1 MGYYG
6 MLGVV
11 FVILMLSIVVQG
23 RALFSDAFFA
33 IAYVVMAI
41 VLVIGTKSK
50 PGSKPAIAIG
60 MLLLF
65 SVGFL
70 STQAIIELLSSP
82 PVAATFF
89 KLSIVFSLDACA
101 LFFLNYG
108 RKFIREEML
117 RGKKFG
123 PYDVKGE
130 IPKEE

>member
-11 FVILMLSIVVQG
+11 FVIFMLSIIVQG
-23 RALFSDAFFA
+23 EALFSDAFFA
-33 IAYVVMAI
+33 IAYAVMAL
-41 VLVIGTKSK
+41 VLVVGMKFRPS
-50 PGSKPAIAIG
+50 SKPAIAIG

-70 STQAIIELLSSP
+70 STQSIIELFTSP
-82 PVAATFF
+82 PAATTFF
-89 KLSIVFSLDACA
+89 KLAIVFSLDACA

-123 PYDVKGE
+123 PYDIKGE

>member
-6 MLGVV
+6 MLAVV
-11 FVILMLSIVVQG
+11 FVILMLSIAVQG
-23 RALFSDAFFA
+23 KALFSDAFFA
-33 IAYVVMAI
+33 IAYAVMAL
-41 VLVIGTKSK
+41 VLVIGTKFK
-50 PGSKPAIAIG
+50 PSSKPAIAIG

-70 STQAIIELLSSP
+70 STQAVVELFRSP
-82 PVAATFF
+82 PTATTFF
-89 KLSIVFSLDACA
+89 KLAIVFSLDACA

-117 RGKKFG
+117 RGKRFG

-130 IPKEE
+130 YPKEE